1 MEAFVSE
8 SKEHLDTVE
17 DEILGLERGEPD
29 SERVHRLY
37 RSLHTVKGA
46 ASFLGLQ
53 RPTQLAHALE
63 DVVGQLRAGTMA
75 PNESTTEA
83 LLRGVDKL
91 KQLVEFPEDESA
103 TIDAEVEA
111 LRRLRAQPE
120 PATKAEPS
128 AGSSK
133 TSVAR
138 ARPESAAAPAERSR
152 EAPPPPLQG
161 PRDARSPIG
170 DGAAGGAS
178 RAEPARATDAPRSPS
193 ATASGAAGEG
203 HRAGSRAATA
213 TNAGPATVRI
223 SLALLDKLMN
233 LGSELVL
240 VRNQALQALD
250 ASNWEQLLPIGQQ
263 LNVVTS
269 ELQATIMQTRMRPV
283 GDVFSQF
290 RRVVRDLAR
299 KMDKQVDLAI
309 FGAEVELDKNIIEAI
324 KDPLTHLI
332 RNAVD
337 HGVEAAS
344 ERISQGKPARG
355 AISLSAF
362 HQGGQVHI
370 RVTDDGRGMNPI
382 ALKEEAVRRGAVTRD
397 VAEAMTNREAFA
409 LIFNPGFS
417 MAERVTDL
425 SGRGVGMDVV
435 KSSFNRLG
443 GVVEV
448 SSELGVGTSI
458 TVRLPLTLAIVPAL
472 IVAVENVYFAVPQ
485 LNVEEVVWLYGDQV
499 FQSLKIVDDQEV
511 YWLRGKLLPILRLAK
526 LLGIEKTF
534 VDSDSDERVPDQRS
548 QRPDRRSR
556 LHAVEDDSRAG
567 PRERRTSPQNSVYM
581 LVLKLGEQQFGLLVD
596 RVVDTEEIV
605 VKALHDQLKDCRAFA
620 GTTVLGDGRIAMI
633 LDVAALVELT
643 GLSFGQVEMKVA
655 RSSSSSDLP
664 KTALLFDVGGR
675 EWFAAPLSVVTRVE
689 EIRRDDIQVAQERE
703 YLRYRETTI
712 PLVRLEN
719 AMPNLRSSYDDE
731 PLYVIL
737 PKCRRPF
744 GVLAAHILD
753 TVDIDTD
760 VDTDTIAQPG
770 VFGSAV
776 IAGRLTLFVDFFEA
790 LDRVEPGWLRS
801 GPSPDDRQRQ
811 VLLLEDSGFLAAQ
824 IRNYLRSAGVVVRH
838 AVNGEEALTMLE
850 EGLPDVIVSDIEM
863 PGMDGLEF
871 ARRVRAE
878 PRTRD
883 IPLYAISAMPE
894 DIAAS
899 RAFEAGFDAFESK
912 SSHDR
917 LFDRLTA
924 WCQAR
929 GTK

>member
-1 MEAFVSE
+1 M
-8 SKEHLDTVE
+8 
-17 DEILGLERGEPD
+17 EPD
-29 SERVHRLY
+29 ERI
-37 RSLHTVKGA
+37 
-46 ASFLGLQ
+46 
-53 RPTQLAHALE
+53 
-63 DVVGQLRAGTMA
+63 
-75 PNESTTEA
+75 TEA

-91 KQLVEFPEDESA
+91 KQLVEFPEDDAA
-103 TIDAEVEA
+103 TIDEELAALHALQTPFASPKGPRPSAAGDHPAERHTVEA
-111 LRRLRAQPE
+111 ARAESPRPAVAEQSRAAIELPAGGDAGSAHRRA
-120 PATKAEPS
+120 PS
-128 AGSSK
+128 AGS
-133 TSVAR
+133 
-138 ARPESAAAPAERSR
+138 
-152 EAPPPPLQG
+152 
-161 PRDARSPIG
+161 
-170 DGAAGGAS
+170 
-178 RAEPARATDAPRSPS
+178 
-193 ATASGAAGEG
+193 
-203 HRAGSRAATA
+203 
-213 TNAGPATVRI
+213 AGPATVRI

-240 VRNQALQALD
+240 VRNQALQALE
-250 ASNWEQLLPIGQQ
+250 ATNWEQLVPIGQQ

-283 GDVFSQF
+283 GEVFSQY

-309 FGAEVELDKNIIEAI
+309 FGADVELDKNIIEAI

-337 HGVEAAS
+337 HGVESAA
-344 ERISQGKPARG
+344 ERVSYGKPVRG
-355 AISLSAF
+355 GISLSAF
-362 HQGGQVHI
+362 QQGGQVHI
-370 RVTDDGRGMNPI
+370 RVTDDGRGMDPA
-382 ALKEEAVRRGAVTRD
+382 ALKEEAVRRGLITRD
-397 VAEAMTNREAFA
+397 VADAMTSREAFA

-417 MAERVTDL
+417 LAERVTDV

-443 GVVEV
+443 GVVEI
-448 SSELGVGTSI
+448 SSEPGVGTSI

-472 IVAVENVYFAVPQ
+472 IVAVEHVYFAVPQ

-499 FQSLKIVDDQEV
+499 FQGLKIVDDQEV
-511 YWLRGKLLPILRLAK
+511 YWLRGKLLPILRLSK

-534 VDSDSDERVPDQRS
+534 FDDDSDERIPDQRS

-556 LHAVEDDSRAG
+556 LRPVTEDARSG
-567 PRERRTSPQNSVYM
+567 PTERRTSAQNSVYI
-581 LVLKLGEQQFGLLVD
+581 LVLKLAEQQFGLLVD

-633 LDVAALVELT
+633 LDIAALVELT

-664 KTALLFDVGGR
+664 RTALLFDVGGR

-689 EIRRDDIQVAQERE
+689 EIRREDIQLANTRE
-703 YLRYRETTI
+703 YLRYRGTTI

-719 AMPNLRSSYDDE
+719 AMPNLRSSYDED

-776 IAGRLTLFVDFFEA
+776 VGGRLTLFVDFFEA
-790 LDRVEPGWLRS
+790 LDRVEPDWLRAA
-801 GPSPDDRQRQ
+801 PRADERQRR

-824 IRNYLRSAGVVVRH
+824 IRNYLRSAGVEVMH
-838 AVNGEEALTMLE
+838 AANGEEALGMLKRD
-850 EGLPDVIVSDIEM
+850 LPDVIVSDLEM
-863 PGMDGLEF
+863 PVMDGLEF

-883 IPLYAISAMPE
+883 IPLYAISAMAE

-899 RAFEAGFDAFESK
+899 RAFDAGFDAFESK

-917 LFDRLTA
+917 LFERLTA
-924 WCQAR
+924 WCR
-929 GTK
+929 VGENK